1 MKHATALFI
10 DPHPVDEALRDASHS
25 GPELAH
31 LAATYSASPRALIF
45 PSPSSDWRLLMLL
58 LPLGSRLSLMTHP
71 VFAQLTRTWGMGIRF
86 IGVDRDRLVYDFRA
100 LLSNRTLELVV
111 DLLARHERAISA
123 SAPHPLTAAAAR
135 AASEPAQAD
144 ASAPLLD
151 LLFEALAGEMLTTLE
166 RRRADWV
173 RHLDREHRLDVTP
186 PMRLFGHDDR
196 YPDFLARL
204 REALRNETI
213 DPAFYGRV
221 LRSVDQREALVDARI
236 AALVEDALDPA
247 ALALLART
255 AVGRHLGCYNWLV
268 LAPRHAAARA
278 HLLSRLPTLA
288 NFLSETLMPIEARA
302 RIAQGSLAADPDDRA
317 SASPPTSA
325 SISTSLSAPA
335 STPAGYDLRPLIERQ
350 ACLTGSE
357 FTGWLRRAIDAGQD
371 RQIIDALA
379 ARLGV
384 TANLVRRLW
393 REPPRA
399 LGQPPA
405 WLAATLVRHLDQLP
419 ERAWPQDDESWQQ
432 LIERASAA
440 QTG

>member
-1 MKHATALFI
+1 LKHATALFI

-123 SAPHPLTAAAAR
+123 SAPHPLSPPAAR
-135 AASEPAQAD
+135 AECTASEPAQPD

-173 RHLDREHRLDVTP
+173 RHLDREHRLDVAP
-186 PMRLFGHDDR
+186 PARLFGHDDR

-236 AALVEDALDPA
+236 AALIEDALDPA

-288 NFLSETLMPIEARA
+288 SFLSETLMPIEARA
-302 RIAQGSLAADPDDRA
+302 RVAQGSLAVDTDDRA
-317 SASPPTSA
+317 FA
-325 SISTSLSAPA
+325 SAPGP
-335 STPAGYDLRPLIERQ
+335 TPAGYDLRPLIERQ
-350 ACLTGSE
+350 ACLSGSE

-371 RQIIDALA
+371 RQIIEALA

>member
-123 SAPHPLTAAAAR
+123 SAP
-135 AASEPAQAD
+135 
-144 ASAPLLD
+144 LLD

-173 RHLDREHRLDVTP
+173 RHLDREHRLDVVP
-186 PMRLFGHDDR
+186 PARLFGHDDR

-236 AALVEDALDPA
+236 AALIEDALDPA

-288 NFLSETLMPIEARA
+288 SFLSETLMPIEARA
-302 RIAQGSLAADPDDRA
+302 RVAQGSLAVDTDDRA
-317 SASPPTSA
+317 FASTPGP
-325 SISTSLSAPA
+325 
-335 STPAGYDLRPLIERQ
+335 TPAGYDLRPLIERQ

>member
-123 SAPHPLTAAAAR
+123 SAPHPLTPAAAR

-186 PMRLFGHDDR
+186 PARLFGHDDR

-236 AALVEDALDPA
+236 AALVEDA
-247 ALALLART
+247 
-255 AVGRHLGCYNWLV
+255 
-268 LAPRHAAARA
+268 RHAAARA

-302 RIAQGSLAADPDDRA
+302 RIAQGALAADPDDRA

>member
-1 MKHATALFI
+1 
-10 DPHPVDEALRDASHS
+10 
-25 GPELAH
+25 
-31 LAATYSASPRALIF
+31 
-45 PSPSSDWRLLMLL
+45 
-58 LPLGSRLSLMTHP
+58 
-71 VFAQLTRTWGMGIRF
+71 
-86 IGVDRDRLVYDFRA
+86 
-100 LLSNRTLELVV
+100 
-111 DLLARHERAISA
+111 
-123 SAPHPLTAAAAR
+123 
-135 AASEPAQAD
+135 
-144 ASAPLLD
+144 
-151 LLFEALAGEMLTTLE
+151 
-166 RRRADWV
+166 
-173 RHLDREHRLDVTP
+173 
-186 PMRLFGHDDR
+186 
-196 YPDFLARL
+196 
-204 REALRNETI
+204 
-213 DPAFYGRV
+213 
-221 LRSVDQREALVDARI
+221 
-236 AALVEDALDPA
+236 
-247 ALALLART
+247 
-255 AVGRHLGCYNWLV
+255 
-268 LAPRHAAARA
+268 
-278 HLLSRLPTLA
+278 
-288 NFLSETLMPIEARA
+288 MPIEARA
-302 RIAQGSLAADPDDRA
+302 RIAQGALAADPDDRA

>member
-1 MKHATALFI
+1 
-10 DPHPVDEALRDASHS
+10 
-25 GPELAH
+25 
-31 LAATYSASPRALIF
+31 
-45 PSPSSDWRLLMLL
+45 MLL

-123 SAPHPLTAAAAR
+123 SAPHPLSPPAAR
-135 AASEPAQAD
+135 AECTASEPAQPD

-173 RHLDREHRLDVTP
+173 RHLDREHRLDVAP
-186 PMRLFGHDDR
+186 PARLFGHDDR

-236 AALVEDALDPA
+236 AALIEDALDPA

-288 NFLSETLMPIEARA
+288 SFLSETLMPIEARA
-302 RIAQGSLAADPDDRA
+302 RVAQGSLAVDTDDRA
-317 SASPPTSA
+317 FA
-325 SISTSLSAPA
+325 SAPGP
-335 STPAGYDLRPLIERQ
+335 TPAGYDLRPLIERQ

-371 RQIIDALA
+371 RQIIEALA

>member
-123 SAPHPLTAAAAR
+123 SAPHPLSPPAAR
-135 AASEPAQAD
+135 AECTASEPAQPD

-173 RHLDREHRLDVTP
+173 RHLDREHRLDVAP
-186 PMRLFGHDDR
+186 PARLFGHDDR

-236 AALVEDALDPA
+236 AALIEDALDPA

-288 NFLSETLMPIEARA
+288 SFLSETLMPIEARA
-302 RIAQGSLAADPDDRA
+302 RVAQGSLAVDTDDRA
-317 SASPPTSA
+317 FA
-325 SISTSLSAPA
+325 SAPGP
-335 STPAGYDLRPLIERQ
+335 TPAGYDLRPLIERQ

-371 RQIIDALA
+371 RQIIEALA

-405 WLAATLVRHLDQLP
+405 WRAATLVRHLDQLP

>member
-1 MKHATALFI
+1 LKHATALFI

-123 SAPHPLTAAAAR
+123 SAPHPLSPPAAR
-135 AASEPAQAD
+135 AECTASEPAQPD

-166 RRRADWV
+166 RRRADWL
-173 RHLDREHRLDVTP
+173 RHLDREHRLDVAP
-186 PMRLFGHDDR
+186 PARLFGHDDR

-236 AALVEDALDPA
+236 AALIEDALDPA

-288 NFLSETLMPIEARA
+288 SFLSETLMPIEARA
-302 RIAQGSLAADPDDRA
+302 RVAQGSLAVDTDDRA
-317 SASPPTSA
+317 FA
-325 SISTSLSAPA
+325 SAPGP
-335 STPAGYDLRPLIERQ
+335 TPAGYDLRPLIERQ

-371 RQIIDALA
+371 RQIIEALA

>member
-1 MKHATALFI
+1 LKHATALFI

-123 SAPHPLTAAAAR
+123 SAPHPLTPPAAR
-135 AASEPAQAD
+135 AECTASEPAQPD

-173 RHLDREHRLDVTP
+173 RHLDREHRLDVAP
-186 PMRLFGHDDR
+186 PARLFGHDDR

-236 AALVEDALDPA
+236 AALIEDALDPA

-288 NFLSETLMPIEARA
+288 SFLSETLMPIEARA
-302 RIAQGSLAADPDDRA
+302 RVAQGSLAVDTDDRA
-317 SASPPTSA
+317 FASTPGP
-325 SISTSLSAPA
+325 
-335 STPAGYDLRPLIERQ
+335 TPAGYDLRPLIERQ

-371 RQIIDALA
+371 RQIIEALA

>member
-1 MKHATALFI
+1 LKHATALFI

-123 SAPHPLTAAAAR
+123 SAPHPLSPPAAR
-135 AASEPAQAD
+135 AECTASEPAQPD

-166 RRRADWV
+166 RSRADWV
-173 RHLDREHRLDVTP
+173 RHLDREHRLDVAP
-186 PMRLFGHDDR
+186 PARLFGHDDR

-236 AALVEDALDPA
+236 AALIEDALDPA

-288 NFLSETLMPIEARA
+288 SFLSETLMPIEARA
-302 RIAQGSLAADPDDRA
+302 RVAQGSLAVDTDDRA
-317 SASPPTSA
+317 FA
-325 SISTSLSAPA
+325 SAPGP
-335 STPAGYDLRPLIERQ
+335 TPAGYDLRPLIERQ

-371 RQIIDALA
+371 RQIIEALA

>member
-10 DPHPVDEALRDASHS
+10 DQHPVDEPLRDASHS

-71 VFAQLTRTWGMGIRF
+71 VVAQLTRTWGMGLRF

-123 SAPHPLTAAAAR
+123 SAPNPLTPTAAR

-151 LLFEALAGEMLTTLE
+151 LLLEALAGEMLTTLE

-186 PMRLFGHDDR
+186 PARLFGHDDR

-204 REALRNETI
+204 REALRNGTI

-236 AALVEDALDPA
+236 AALIEDALDPA
-247 ALALLART
+247 VLALLART

-288 NFLSETLMPIEARA
+288 SFLSETLMPIDARA
-302 RIAQGSLAADPDDRA
+302 RVAQGSLAADAEDRA
-317 SASPPTSA
+317 A
-325 SISTSLSAPA
+325 A

-405 WLAATLVRHLDQLP
+405 WLAATVVRHLDQLP
-419 ERAWPQDDESWQQ
+419 ERAWPQDDDSWQQ

>member
-1 MKHATALFI
+1 LKHATALFI

-123 SAPHPLTAAAAR
+123 SAPHPLSPPAAR
-135 AASEPAQAD
+135 AECTASEPAQPD

-173 RHLDREHRLDVTP
+173 RHLDREHRLDVAP
-186 PMRLFGHDDR
+186 PARLFGHDDR

-236 AALVEDALDPA
+236 AALIEDALDPA

-288 NFLSETLMPIEARA
+288 SFLSETLMPIEARA
-302 RIAQGSLAADPDDRA
+302 RVAQGSLAVDTDDRA
-317 SASPPTSA
+317 FASTPSP
-325 SISTSLSAPA
+325 
-335 STPAGYDLRPLIERQ
+335 TPAGYDLRPLIERQ

-371 RQIIDALA
+371 RQIIEALA

>member
-45 PSPSSDWRLLMLL
+45 RSPSSDWRLLMLM

-111 DLLARHERAISA
+111 DLLARNERSISA
-123 SAPHPLTAAAAR
+123 SAPQSLTHLPVGTSR
-135 AASEPAQAD
+135 ATYESAQTD

-173 RHLDREHRLDVTP
+173 KHLDREHRLDVVP
-186 PMRLFGHDDR
+186 PARLFGHDDR

-236 AALVEDALDPA
+236 AALIEDALDPA

-288 NFLSETLMPIEARA
+288 NFLSETLMPIEAQA
-302 RIAQGSLAADPDDRA
+302 RIAQGSLAADPDDRVA
-317 SASPPTSA
+317 AAVPQSP
-325 SISTSLSAPA
+325 ST
-335 STPAGYDLRPLIERQ
+335 GYDLRPLIERQ
-350 ACLTGSE
+350 ACLTGAE
-357 FTGWLRRAIDAGQD
+357 FTGWLRRSIDAGQD

-405 WLAATLVRHLDQLP
+405 WLAATLIRHLDQLP
-419 ERAWPQDDESWQQ
+419 ERAWPQDDEGWQQ
-432 LIERASAA
+432 LIERASAT

>member
-123 SAPHPLTAAAAR
+123 SAPYPLTPPAAR
-135 AASEPAQAD
+135 AVCTASEPAQPD

-186 PMRLFGHDDR
+186 PARLFGHDDR

-236 AALVEDALDPA
+236 AALIEDALDPA

-268 LAPRHAAARA
+268 LAPRHAAART

-288 NFLSETLMPIEARA
+288 SFLSETLMPIEARA
-302 RIAQGSLAADPDDRA
+302 RVAQGSLAVDTDDTA
-317 SASPPTSA
+317 SASTPRP
-325 SISTSLSAPA
+325 
-335 STPAGYDLRPLIERQ
+335 TPAGYDLRPLIERQ
-350 ACLTGSE
+350 ACLSGSE

-405 WLAATLVRHLDQLP
+405 WLAATLIRHLDQLP

>member
-31 LAATYSASPRALIF
+31 LAAAYAQSPRALIF
-45 PSPSSDWRLLMLL
+45 RAPSSDWRLLMLM

-71 VFAQLTRTWGMGIRF
+71 IFAQLTRTWGLGIRF

-111 DLLARHERAISA
+111 DLLARNERAISSPVA
-123 SAPHPLTAAAAR
+123 SPR
-135 AASEPAQAD
+135 ASPPNTGTGPAD

-151 LLFEALAGEMLTTLE
+151 LLFEALASEMLTTLE

-173 RHLDREHRLDVTP
+173 RHLDREHRLDIAP
-186 PMRLFGHDDR
+186 PARLFGHDDR
-196 YPDFLARL
+196 YPDFLAQL
-204 REALRNETI
+204 RAALRDQTI

-221 LRSVDQREALVDARI
+221 LRSVDQREAQIDARI
-236 AALVEDALDPA
+236 TAILEDALDPS
-247 ALALLART
+247 ALALLSRSPA
-255 AVGRHLGCYNWLV
+255 GRHLGCYNWLV
-268 LAPRHAAARA
+268 LAPRHASARV
-278 HLLSRLPTLA
+278 HLLSRLPMLA
-288 NFLSETLMPIEARA
+288 GFLSETLMPIEARA
-302 RIAQGSLAADPDDRA
+302 RATQGSYGTHEDAPRTE
-317 SASPPTSA
+317 PPT
-325 SISTSLSAPA
+325 PVF
-335 STPAGYDLRPLIERQ
+335 DLRPLIERQ
-350 ACLTGSE
+350 ACLHGVE
-357 FTGWLRRAIDAGQD
+357 HTGWLRRAIDAGQD

-384 TANLVRRLW
+384 SANLVRRLW
-393 REPPRA
+393 RDPPHA

-405 WLAATLVRHLDQLP
+405 WLAATLLRHLDQLP
-419 ERAWPQDDESWQQ
+419 ERAWPHDDDSWQQ
-432 LIERASAA
+432 LIERASAT